1 MNIRQEFL
9 NAIAELPDDKLK
21 LLLDITLSWK
31 SQKDFSQQIP
41 ISQAY
46 EDWLSA
52 ENDIYDELFADE
64 LTAQSYHFCLIQ
76 NCI

>member
-1 MNIRQEFL
+1 VNIRQEFL

-31 SQKDFSQQIP
+31 SLSDFSQQIP

-52 ENDIYDELFADE
+52 ENDIYDELFSDE
-64 LTAQSYHFCLIQ
+64 LTALELTGNIGF
-76 NCI
+76 